1 LTTTTEYPA
10 PSNNNHRVPEQE
22 IENAVKRAIESDPA
36 YNLPFTTQY
45 PQYQYRAGTT
55 NHEPRDISTLVN
67 TLDELEANEIEEQ
80 RKSDKGGTYNPI

>member
-10 PSNNNHRVPEQE
+10 PSNNDHRVPEQE

-45 PQYQYRAGTT
+45 PQYQRRADTI

-80 RKSDKGGTYNPI
+80 RKSDKGGT